1 MIGCKIRRGPKEKIK
16 LGRGGGVYQVPE
28 HTMTIR
34 IPKEKFK
41 MGVALTR
48 NERKQRSGGRLIR

>member
-1 MIGCKIRRGPKEKIK
+1 LGGPG
-16 LGRGGGVYQVPE
+16 GRGGGEVDQVPE

-41 MGVALTR
+41 MGVTLTR
-48 NERKQRSGGRLIR
+48 KVRTQGSDEENAT